1 MTTTLS
7 GRARSE
13 HYECEACGERVA
25 KWAGRCPACQA
36 WNALVARAG
45 RVPVQVAPPVVSF
58 LRGQA
63 GACPITEVVGT
74 GFEAQP
80 SGVGEFDRVLGV
92 GLVPGSVTLV
102 GGEPGIGKST
112 LLLQVVA
119 GFVAA
124 GWRVLYVA
132 AEESA
137 VQVRARAERLGAVRD
152 GLWLLSETNLET
164 VLCEAERLKPDLVV
178 IDSVQVLHTAD
189 RSSPPGSV
197 GQVRDCA
204 LRLVDV
210 AKANAMAVVLVGHVT
225 KDGSLA
231 GPRQLEH
238 LVDTVLAF
246 EGDRYHSLR
255 QLRATKHRF
264 GATSELGLFEMTEAG
279 LVGLPD
285 ASGLFLTDRA
295 TGEAGSVVFPLIDG
309 KRPLLVEVQ
318 ALVVPSPLPMPR
330 RMAEGLDAS
339 RVSMLLAVLER
350 RAGLPV
356 AKSDVHTLAVG
367 GVQVGEPAADL
378 ALVVAIASSVLATAL
393 PASWLACG
401 EVGLAGE
408 VRAIPHLERRLR
420 EAERLG
426 FGTAVVPASAVSSLA
441 GAGLEL
447 ELLAVRSVGEA
458 LAAIR
463 QLVPEGPRRRPSV
476 SAGQERRC

>member
-279 LVGLPD
+279 
-285 ASGLFLTDRA
+285 
-295 TGEAGSVVFPLIDG
+295 SVVFPLIDG